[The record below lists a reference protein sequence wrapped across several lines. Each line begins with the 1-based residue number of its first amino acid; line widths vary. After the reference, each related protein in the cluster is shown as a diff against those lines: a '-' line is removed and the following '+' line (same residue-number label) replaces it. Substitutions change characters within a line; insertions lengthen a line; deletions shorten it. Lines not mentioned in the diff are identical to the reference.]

1 MAELKTNWE
10 ISQGIKFS
18 KRGIIEEI
26 ERRLK
31 LELPEI
37 DNSWKQE
44 LKIPSLTYY
53 LKKGGSSLNK
63 T

>member
-1 MAELKTNWE
+1 MDGPEYSDEEIKEMAELKTNWE

-37 DNSWKQE
+37 DNSWK
-44 LKIPSLTYY
+44 
-53 LKKGGSSLNK
+53 
-63 T
+63 